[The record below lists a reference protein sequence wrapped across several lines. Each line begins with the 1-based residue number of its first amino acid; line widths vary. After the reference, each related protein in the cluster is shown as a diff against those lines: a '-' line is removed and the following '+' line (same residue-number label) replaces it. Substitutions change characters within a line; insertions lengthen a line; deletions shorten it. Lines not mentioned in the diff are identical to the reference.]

1 MRQTSSPFGA
11 PCFFGDWQII
21 LPLGTTVKGAFWVN
35 PGRQAFGVN
44 SGNLVAV
51 RPMITFLFWKHSETA
66 VLGQFLVGV
75 LGQFLVGSFFG
86 SNFAENRILQ
96 SSSRAG
102 TLEP

>member
-1 MRQTSSPFGA
+1 MRQTSSPFRA
-11 PCFFGDWQII
+11 PCFFGDRQII

-51 RPMITFLFWKHSETA
+51 RPMITFLFWNHSETA
-66 VLGQFLVGV
+66 V